1 MVDNSLEP
9 NGAVEQLRAS
19 LNNNPDDAATAAALA
34 NAYYDSG
41 NAPLA
46 IVYYSV
52 ALRIDPNQPGVWTDM
67 GTMFWQ
73 NGDVSLAEGAYR
85 EAIKRSPGF
94 GNAYLNLGLLFRD
107 AKRNPAQATAF
118 WKELVE
124 RYPQHAAAQRARAL
138 LAETFL
144 QIG

>member
-1 MVDNSLEP
+1 MVDTPSDS
-9 NGAVEQLRAS
+9 NGGVEQLRAA
-19 LNNNPDDAATAAALA
+19 LNNNPDDAAAAASLA
-34 NAYYDSG
+34 NLYYDSG

-67 GTMFWQ
+67 GTMYWQ
-73 NGDVSLAEGAYR
+73 NGDVSLAERSYR
-85 EAIKRSPGF
+85 EALKLSPGF
-94 GNAYLNLGLLFRD
+94 GNAYLNLGLLYRD
-107 AKRNPAQATAF
+107 AKRNPAQASVY

-144 QIG
+144 QIS